1 MALSRPVDL
10 RQPQCVPTEELLA
23 SPARVVASRGHA
35 LLSDRL
41 LNKDTAFTEDERD
54 AFRLRGLLPS
64 RVLTIEEQVGLELE
78 HVRRKPD
85 DLERYIGLAA
95 LQDRNETLFHR
106 LLRDNLEELMPVVY
120 TPTVGR
126 ACQEFSHIFRRPRG
140 LWLTPADIG
149 RMPRLLR
156 DAAPGDVRLV
166 VATDNERILGLGDQG
181 AGGMGIP
188 VGKLAIYTAAAGV
201 HPASTLPISL
211 DVGTDHP
218 GLLDD
223 PLYAGYR
230 APRLRGDAY
239 DAFIE
244 QFVGALQEVFPRA
257 VLQWEDFKGA
267 NALRLLARYRH
278 RIPSFNDDIQ
288 GTGATVLAGVL
299 ASTRITGT
307 PIGRTRF
314 LIVGAGAAGIGI
326 GRVLRHAQEDAG
338 AGGEP
343 TIAMIDRD
351 GLIHTRRA
359 ASPEKSE
366 FAVDAEVFPGAVV
379 AAGGDVALAD
389 AIDAWRPHVLIGT
402 TAVQGR
408 FDESTI
414 RAMARVTERP
424 VVMALS
430 NPISSCEVTPTD
442 VFAWSEGR
450 ALVATGS
457 PFDPVS
463 FQGELL
469 PVGQGNNAFIFP
481 GLGLG
486 AIVAEAREVTVGML
500 HAAASAL
507 AQEVSPAQLAS
518 GVLYPPINDLP
529 ALARAIARAV
539 VREARDSG
547 YGRHLADEEID
558 AAVDAA
564 IWEPAYLPYV
574 PVLPG

>member
-1 MALSRPVDL
+1 MALSASADFGEP
-10 RQPQCVPTEELLA
+10 PHVPTEELLA
-23 SPARVVASRGHA
+23 PPARVVTSRGHA

-64 RVLTIEEQVGLELE
+64 QVLSIEEQVGLELE
-78 HVRRKPD
+78 HVRRKSD

-140 LWLTPADIG
+140 LWLTPADVG

-156 DAAPGDVRLV
+156 DAAPGDVRLI

-218 GLLDD
+218 ELLRD
-223 PLYAGYR
+223 PLYVGYR
-230 APRLRGDAY
+230 APRLRGEAY

-257 VLQWEDFKGA
+257 ILQWEDFKGA

-299 ASTRITGT
+299 ASTRITAT
-307 PIGRTRF
+307 PIERTRF

-326 GRVLRHAQEDAG
+326 GRVLRHAQEEAG
-338 AGGEP
+338 ATGEA
-343 TIAMIDRD
+343 TIAMIDRE
-351 GLIHTRRA
+351 GLIHARRA
-359 ASPEKSE
+359 TSVEKSE
-366 FAVDAEVFPGAVV
+366 FAVDPELVPAAVV
-379 AAGGDVALAD
+379 GAGGEVELSDV
-389 AIDAWRPHVLIGT
+389 IDAWRPDVLIGT

-408 FDESTI
+408 FDEATI
-414 RAMARVTERP
+414 RAMARVTRRP

-430 NPISSCEVTPTD
+430 NPITSCEVTPTD

-463 FQGELL
+463 FEGELR

-500 HAAASAL
+500 HAAAAAL
-507 AQEVSPAQLAS
+507 AQEVTPDRLAS

-529 ALARAIARAV
+529 QLARAIARAV

-547 YGRHLADEEID
+547 YGRYLADDEIE

-564 IWEPAYLPYV
+564 IWEPAYVPYRAA
-574 PVLPG
+574 LPG